1 MSNTKKLL
9 AALIAALLVLTL
21 VPVSALAA
29 SCTVNIVFAV
39 HDPNL
44 TTGYTYGDSARYA
57 TSNGIVR
64 TSETVSSSTTMN
76 WTWTIKSYSQ
86 LGFQPASGWKF
97 KGVNKYSMDKNL
109 DVPASVWR
117 PGKTT
122 NITFSGETLYYVF
135 ERTTTSYTI
144 TYNQNCNDTVSN
156 MPSPNPQSG
165 STTASS
171 ITLSGNRPT
180 RSGYE
185 FQGWSTSS
193 GSTTAQYQPGGSYS
207 LSNGTSRTL
216 YAVWK
221 QAQKYQLTVET
232 LVDNVKVGE
241 GTGSDAYAV
250 GTTVQIAPDKTKFN
264 TDEYTYT
271 FQGWSIKIGNG
282 TFTNAGSESTS
293 FKTGNAATAIRANYH
308 AERKPVTPATVSL
321 TVNTYVNEEIEK
333 TDTKD
338 YTDRAVFNLSA
349 NKTAF
354 DTENFDYQFI
364 IWTQTKGSGHFQQ
377 NGEKMESPRYQI
389 VGDTVLNAYYTATPK
404 AATTFTV
411 AFDSNGG
418 SDVAS
423 ITGICLLYTSD
434 AADD

>member
-1 MSNTKKLL
+1 MHNTKKLL

-97 KGVNKYSMDKNL
+97 KGVNKYSMDKNIE
-109 DVPASVWR
+109 VPASVWR

-135 ERTTTSYTI
+135 ERTATSYTI

-221 QAQKYQLTVET
+221 PVSYTHLT
-232 LVDNVKVGE
+232 L
-241 GTGSDAYAV
+241 
-250 GTTVQIAPDKTKFN
+250 PM
-264 TDEYTYT
+264 
-271 FQGWSIKIGNG
+271 
-282 TFTNAGSESTS
+282 
-293 FKTGNAATAIRANYH
+293 
-308 AERKPVTPATVSL
+308 TP
-321 TVNTYVNEEIEK
+321 YV
-333 TDTKD
+333 
-338 YTDRAVFNLSA
+338 
-349 NKTAF
+349 
-354 DTENFDYQFI
+354 
-364 IWTQTKGSGHFQQ
+364 
-377 NGEKMESPRYQI
+377 
-389 VGDTVLNAYYTATPK
+389 
-404 AATTFTV
+404 
-411 AFDSNGG
+411 
-418 SDVAS
+418 
-423 ITGICLLYTSD
+423 
-434 AADD
+434 